1 MALSCPFCQK
11 KGCSIC
17 SYTSWIELLG
27 MGMIH
32 PNVLKEAGI
41 DPVKYSGFA
50 WGCGIERLV
59 MIKYDIEDIRL
70 FHSGNLKFLRQF
82 S

>member
-1 MALSCPFCQK
+1 
-11 KGCSIC
+11 
-17 SYTSWIELLG
+17 

-41 DPVKYSGFA
+41 NSESYTGFA

-59 MIKYDIEDIRL
+59 MLKYNIEDVRL
-70 FHSGNLKFLRQF
+70 FHSANLKFLRQF